1 MMLHQLAKAVSIA
14 TIVGLYL
21 TAIFNIGYFYVIGY
35 HFIGVIDISNVV
47 YTFGLIV
54 LFLIIFLTL
63 VGLLVAGCVALYEQ
77 SLFWSQTARK
87 VLGSLLALV
96 LLALLVLLLW
106 LIAPEMYPAEAHVSA
121 TGLISPLVGIALGIA
136 AYVKWK
142 KDGSS
147 FPDWRLIWASFILV
161 SIGMIV
167 IGGLIAKQQVSS
179 DVVQYDIISKTGTF
193 SDVRIVR
200 SSSSGF
206 IFSQLGRVMFVP
218 MGEVRLVSATG
229 SELK

>member
-1 MMLHQLAKAVSIA
+1 MMLDQLAKAVSIA

-47 YTFGLIV
+47 YTFGLILIFLI
-54 LFLIIFLTL
+54 LFLML
-63 VGLLVAGCVALYEQ
+63 VGLLVAGGIAVYEH
-77 SLFWSQTARK
+77 SLLWSQKVRQ
-87 VLGSLLALV
+87 VLGALLALV
-96 LLALLVLLLW
+96 VLAALALFLR
-106 LIAPEMYPAEAHVSA
+106 LIGLPMNPEANVSV
-121 TGLISPLVGIALGIA
+121 TGLIFPLVGIALGVA

-147 FPDWRLIWASFILV
+147 FPDWRLIFASFILISV
-161 SIGMIV
+161 GMIV
-167 IGGLIAKQQVSS
+167 VGGLIAKQQVSS
-179 DVVQYDIISKTGTF
+179 NDVHYDIISKTGTF

>member
-1 MMLHQLAKAVSIA
+1 MMLDQLAKAVSIA

-218 MGEVRLVSATG
+218 MGAVRLGSATG
-229 SELK
+229 GELK